1 LKTKTKKVK
10 KTHNKFT
17 INIIF
22 IVIIVLLVI
31 SNIYF
36 IFSYKEIDKE
46 ERVIEEVLFV
56 ETNDE
61 YNATKKYYATL
72 NYTKFKKKYKSK
84 DITTIAVVDNST
96 NTYNKFIELVNK
108 MSYYKNTKMY
118 LLEINKLSRK
128 NEIAFYNLDDRLRD
142 LETNY
147 IITVSNNK
155 IISITTF
162 ENTELNKIIEGLG
175 E

>member
-1 LKTKTKKVK
+1 
-10 KTHNKFT
+10 
-17 INIIF
+17 
-22 IVIIVLLVI
+22 
-31 SNIYF
+31 
-36 IFSYKEIDKE
+36 
-46 ERVIEEVLFV
+46 
-56 ETNDE
+56 
-61 YNATKKYYATL
+61 
-72 NYTKFKKKYKSK
+72 
-84 DITTIAVVDNST
+84 
-96 NTYNKFIELVNK
+96 